1 MRSRQIKV
9 NGGDALSKEVKMEER
24 KKILIVDD
32 EQLNL
37 NVLVDLLKPDYEIV
51 VAMSA
56 EQALDAVITADLP
69 DLILLD
75 ITTAEMDGQE
85 VCRRLKATDITRP
98 IPVIILTDKGD
109 IREAS
114 SCLEMGAMDYITKP
128 IYPPI
133 VKARVKTQLA
143 LKHSME
149 ELQTAYK
156 IIASQKDKM
165 KEELNV
171 GRKIQLSMLPSE
183 FPAFPDHD
191 EFDVYA
197 TLQPAPEFGGDFYD
211 FFFIGDDRFCF
222 CIGDV
227 SGNCIPAASFM
238 SIAKSI
244 IKSRAGDDFSTASI
258 LTHVNEEL
266 CGVSKA
272 ATFATLFMGILNIKT
287 GMLLYTNAGHKP
299 PYIREGQGSLEMLNR
314 LHGPVLGTVRGLVY
328 KEDKIMLS
336 KNDML
341 LTYTDGVTE
350 AKDKANNLFSDKRL
364 AEFMASCEFKSVE
377 DIVQATVSEVKRF
390 KNEADQLDDMT
401 VMAVQFLRTPEET
414 AGPKLELMIPNRLS
428 ENSRVKKH
436 FDTFAED
443 YGIPE
448 KVRLKIN
455 VVFDELLTNIIS
467 YAYQDNKE
475 HDIGIK
481 VELSADRLKVSMVDD
496 GIPFNPLGVETP
508 DTELPLE
515 ERKIGGLGIHLVRNM
530 MDKVSYRRRIH
541 KNVITVVE
549 YLAADSKP

>member
-1 MRSRQIKV
+1 
-9 NGGDALSKEVKMEER
+9 MEAQH
-24 KKILIVDD
+24 KILIADD
-32 EQLNL
+32 EQLSL

-51 VAMSA
+51 VRMSG
-56 EQALDAVITADLP
+56 EQALDAVIAADPP

-75 ITTAEMDGQE
+75 ITTSGMDGRE
-85 VCRRLKATDITRP
+85 VCRRLKADEITRA
-98 IPVIILTDKGD
+98 IPVIFITDKG
-109 IREAS
+109 ETKKES
-114 SCLEMGAMDYITKP
+114 GCLEMGAVDYITKP
-128 IYPPI
+128 VYPPI
-133 VKARVKTQLA
+133 VKARVKTHLA

-149 ELQTAYK
+149 ELQKAYK
-156 IIASQKDKM
+156 IIESYKDKM
-165 KEELNV
+165 KDELSV
-171 GRKIQLSMLPSE
+171 GRKIQLSMLPTE

-197 TLQPAPEFGGDFYD
+197 TLQPGPEFGGDFYD
-211 FFFIGDDRFCF
+211 FFFIGEDRFCF

-227 SGNCIPAASFM
+227 SGNCVPAASFM
-238 SIAKSI
+238 SITKSI

-266 CGVSKA
+266 CEVNKA

-287 GMLLYTNAGHKP
+287 GMLLYTNAGHQP
-299 PYIREGQGSLEMLNR
+299 PYIRQGEGSLEMLDR
-314 LHGPVLGTVRGLVY
+314 LHGPVLGTVRGSVY
-328 KEDKIMLS
+328 KEDKIVLS
-336 KNDML
+336 KNDL
-341 LTYTDGVTE
+341 LLAYTDGVTD
-350 AKDKANNLFSDKRL
+350 AGDNADNLFSDKRL
-364 AEFMASCEFKSVE
+364 AEFMSSCECESVE
-377 DIVQATVSEVKRF
+377 DMVHGTVSEVKRF

-401 VMAVQFLRTPEET
+401 VLAVQFLRTPEET
-414 AGPKLELMIPNRLS
+414 AGPKLELTVSNRLS
-428 ENSRVKKH
+428 ENSCVKEH
-436 FDTFAED
+436 FDTFAEH

-448 KVRLKIN
+448 QVRLKMN

-481 VELSADRLKVSMVDD
+481 VELSTDRLKVSMVDE

-530 MDKVSYRRRIH
+530 MDKVSYRRRID

-549 YLAADSKP
+549 YLEADRK

>member
-1 MRSRQIKV
+1 
-9 NGGDALSKEVKMEER
+9 MEEK

-32 EQLNL
+32 YKSNLNL
-37 NVLVDLLKPDYEIV
+37 LTDLLKPDYKTA
-51 VAMSA
+51 VAMSGK
-56 EQALDAVITADLP
+56 QALKAIVRAAPP

-75 ITTAEMDGQE
+75 NTLPDLDSSE
-85 VCRRLKATDITRP
+85 VCRRLKADKTTGA
-98 IPVIILTDKGD
+98 IPVIFITDQG
-109 IREAS
+109 ETSVESA
-114 SCLEMGAMDYITKP
+114 CLEMGAADYITKP

-133 VKARVKTQLA
+133 VKARVKTHLT
-143 LKHSME
+143 LKHNIE
-149 ELQTAYK
+149 QLPKANK
-156 IIASQKDKM
+156 IIESRKDEIKD
-165 KEELNV
+165 ELTV
-171 GRKIQLSMLPSE
+171 CREIQMSMVPYDFS
-183 FPAFPDHD
+183 AFSDHD

-197 TLQPAPEFGGDFYD
+197 ALQPAREFDGNFYD

-227 SGNCIPAASFM
+227 SGNGVPAASFM
-238 SIAKSI
+238 SITKSI

-266 CGVSKA
+266 CGVNKA

-299 PYIREGQGSLEMLNR
+299 PYIRQGEGSLEMLDR

-328 KEDKIMLS
+328 KEDRTVLS

-341 LTYTDGVTE
+341 LTYTDGVTAARDN
-350 AKDKANNLFSDKRL
+350 AKNLFSDKRL
-364 AEFMASCEFKSVE
+364 AQFIASCEFESVE
-377 DIVQATVSEVKRF
+377 DMVYATVSEVKRF
-390 KNEADQLDDMT
+390 ENEADQLDDMT

-414 AGPKLELMIPNRLS
+414 AGPKLELMVPNRLS
-428 ENSRVKKH
+428 ETSRVKKH

-448 KVRLKIN
+448 KVRLKMN

-508 DTELPLE
+508 DTGLPLE
-515 ERKIGGLGIHLVRNM
+515 ERKIGGLGIHLVRKM
-530 MDKVSYRRRIH
+530 MDKVSYRRRID
-541 KNVITVVE
+541 KNVITVVD
-549 YLAADSKP
+549 YLAADRK

>member
-1 MRSRQIKV
+1 
-9 NGGDALSKEVKMEER
+9 MEER

-32 EQLNL
+32 EQLCRNI
-37 NVLVDLLKPDYEIV
+37 LVDLLKPDYEIV
-51 VAMSA
+51 VAMNA
-56 EQALDAVITADLP
+56 KQVLEAVITADPP

-75 ITTAEMDGQE
+75 IATSGIDGHE
-85 VCRRLKATDITRP
+85 VCRRLKADEITRA
-98 IPVIILTDKGD
+98 IPVIFITDKGES
-109 IREAS
+109 REES
-114 SCLEMGAMDYITKP
+114 KCLEMGAVDYVTKP

-133 VKARVKTQLA
+133 VKTRVETHLA

-149 ELQTAYK
+149 ELQKTYK
-156 IIASQKDKM
+156 IIESYKDKM
-165 KEELNV
+165 KDEINV

-197 TLQPAPEFGGDFYD
+197 NLQPAREFGGDFYD

-227 SGNCIPAASFM
+227 SGNGVPAASFM
-238 SIAKSI
+238 SITKSI

-266 CGVSKA
+266 CGVNQ
-272 ATFATLFMGILNIKT
+272 TTIFATLFMGILNIKT

-299 PYIREGQGSLEMLNR
+299 PYIKRGEGPLEMLDR
-314 LHGPVLGTVRGLVY
+314 HHGPVLGAVRGLVY
-328 KEDKIMLS
+328 QEDKAVLS
-336 KNDML
+336 KNDLL
-341 LTYTDGVTE
+341 LTYTDGVTG
-350 AKDKANNLFSDKRL
+350 ARDQANNLFSDKRL
-364 AEFMASCEFKSVE
+364 TEFMSSCVFESVQ
-377 DIVQATVSEVKRF
+377 DVVDAAVSEVIRF
-390 KNEADQLDDMT
+390 EDEADRLDDMT
-401 VMAVQFLRTPEET
+401 VLAVQFLRTPEET
-414 AGPKLELMIPNRLS
+414 AGPKLELTVPNRLS
-428 ENSRVKKH
+428 ENCRVKEH
-436 FDTFAED
+436 FDTFSEH

-448 KVRLKIN
+448 RVRLKMDI
-455 VVFDELLTNIIS
+455 VFDELLTNIIS

-515 ERKIGGLGIHLVRNM
+515 ERKIGGLGIHLVRNIT
-530 MDKVSYRRRIH
+530 DKVSYRRRID

-549 YLAADSKP
+549 YLKADRK